1 MSAWSGVD
9 LKVSAAP
16 RHTASRRRIGWIVA
30 LLLMVVLGIVVAM
43 LRSSGRRHAPPP
55 TPRASGAKVPFVD
68 TGGSSGASTDSGVE
82 GPTDAGSKEPGPAE
96 SGKGDEPP
104 KDVEREPPR
113 NEPPRR
119 EPPTRREPPEAD
131 GFGGDAFVSG
141 GLGVDPSSGSTGGGG
156 SGSNLGGGS
165 SGEGAPTSDPDSG
178 ASSGTT
184 TTGGPVGGGDDGAA
198 VDCNGDQ
205 VNDALQVAQC
215 ILADLNDNGVPDCC
229 DEGTP
234 CRTNTLSNGGF
245 ETGPVA
251 ICGST
256 CVDAPAAI
264 ADAWALTAGAASL
277 GRSDT
282 GCAGR
287 TFEPPHGARTV
298 QLGTACGASGA
309 LSQSVELPS
318 ASTLRLRFRATCG
331 SGAQPVFVRVGI
343 ANEVFV
349 DRVDCPADD
358 GSWALFD
365 HAVSSASGVV
375 AVTVLT
381 EGAGSSSGAWIDD
394 LFLGVDPIECLSDL
408 DGEGTVGESDLKI
421 MFGAWSSNGVS
432 CGCDLD
438 DSGVIDGA
446 DLGILMAAWGSC
458 GGAGRA
464 PGQPTVRWSA

>member
-16 RHTASRRRIGWIVA
+16 RHAASRRRIGWIVA

-82 GPTDAGSKEPGPAE
+82 GPTDADSKEPGPAE

-165 SGEGAPTSDPDSG
+165 SGEGVPTSDPDSG

-298 QLGTACGASGA
+298 QLGTACTTPGS
-309 LSQSVELPS
+309 LIQSIELPVR
-318 ASTLRLRFRATCG
+318 STLRLGFRASCATG
-331 SGAQPVFVRVGI
+331 QQPVFLRVSIG
-343 ANEVFV
+343 EQSFL
-349 DRVDCPADD
+349 DRIDCPDE
-358 GSWALFD
+358 GGPWPIIV
-365 HAVSSASGVV
+365 HVVPSSAGIITVAFTVESG
-375 AVTVLT
+375 AS
-381 EGAGSSSGAWIDD
+381 ASGAWIDD
-394 LFLGVDPIECLSDL
+394 VFLGVERSDCPADL
-408 DGEGTVGESDLKI
+408 DADGLVGDPDLEAL
-421 MFGAWSSNGVS
+421 FGAWSSDGAA

-438 DSGVIDGA
+438 ANGVVDGA
-446 DLGILMAAWGSC
+446 DLGILMAAWGTCS
-458 GGAGRA
+458 
-464 PGQPTVRWSA
+464 